1 MEVDDAELLAL
12 AGGDDSSDEETTQAP
27 PPAAKAA
34 SPLPKIALSPP
45 HAKDRSSLTPNASAK
60 RGGASKAMKKQ
71 RKAESE
77 DEGEA

>member
-12 AGGDDSSDEETTQAP
+12 AGGDDSSDEDTTQAQP
-27 PPAAKAA
+27 TAAKAI
-34 SPLPKIALSPP
+34 SPLPTFALSPP
-45 HAKDRSSLTPNASAK
+45 HTKDQSNLTPNASTK
-60 RGGASKAMKKQ
+60 RGGASKSAKK

>member
-12 AGGDDSSDEETTQAP
+12 AGGDDSSDDETTQAP
-27 PPAAKAA
+27 TATKAI
-34 SPLPKIALSPP
+34 SPLPTISFSPP
-45 HAKDRSSLTPNASAK
+45 HTKDRSSMTPKASTK
-60 RGGASKAMKKQ
+60 SGGPSKAVKK

>member
-12 AGGDDSSDEETTQAP
+12 AGGDDSSDEDTPQAP
-27 PPAAKAA
+27 PAPAKPI
-34 SPLPKIALSPP
+34 SPLPTLSLSSP
-45 HAKDRSSLTPNASAK
+45 HTKDQSSLTPNASAK
-60 RGGASKAMKKQ
+60 RGGASKSLKQ

>member
-27 PPAAKAA
+27 PTAVKAN
-34 SPLPKIALSPP
+34 SPLPTIALSSP
-45 HAKDRSSLTPNASAK
+45 HTKDRSSVTPNASAK
-60 RGGASKAMKKQ
+60 RGVTSKAVNK

>member
-12 AGGDDSSDEETTQAP
+12 AGGDDSSDDETTQAP
-27 PPAAKAA
+27 PTATKAI
-34 SPLPKIALSPP
+34 SPLPIISFSPP
-45 HAKDRSSLTPNASAK
+45 HTQDRSSMTPKASTK
-60 RGGASKAMKKQ
+60 SRGPSKAVKK

>member
-27 PPAAKAA
+27 PTVAQAI
-34 SPLPKIALSPP
+34 SPVPTIALSPP
-45 HAKDRSSLTPNASAK
+45 HSKDRSSMTPNASAK
-60 RGGASKAMKKQ
+60 RAGASKAVRK

>member
-12 AGGDDSSDEETTQAP
+12 AGGDDSSDEETTEAP
-27 PPAAKAA
+27 PTAAKAI
-34 SPLPKIALSPP
+34 SPIPTIALSPP
-45 HAKDRSSLTPNASAK
+45 HVKDRSSATPNASAK
-60 RGGASKAMKKQ
+60 RGSASKAVKN

>member
-12 AGGDDSSDEETTQAP
+12 AGGDDSSDEETSQAP
-27 PPAAKAA
+27 PATKAI
-34 SPLPKIALSPP
+34 SPLPTISFSPP
-45 HAKDRSSLTPNASAK
+45 HTKERSSVTPNASTK
-60 RGGASKAMKKQ
+60 RGGASKAAKK

>member
-12 AGGDDSSDEETTQAP
+12 AGGDDSSDEEITQAAP
-27 PPAAKAA
+27 TTTKPI
-34 SPLPKIALSPP
+34 SPLPTIALSPP
-45 HAKDRSSLTPNASAK
+45 HTKDRSSVTPNALAK
-60 RGGASKAMKKQ
+60 RKGTGKTVKK

>member
-1 MEVDDAELLAL
+1 MEVDDAELLRL

-27 PPAAKAA
+27 PTTTNKAK
-34 SPLPKIALSPP
+34 SPLPTISFSPP
-45 HAKDRSSLTPNASAK
+45 HIKDRSSVTPIASTK
-60 RGGASKAMKKQ
+60 HGGASKAVKK

>member
-27 PPAAKAA
+27 PTAPQTT
-34 SPLPKIALSPP
+34 SPLPTIALSPP

-60 RGGASKAMKKQ
+60 RGGASKAVKN

>member
-12 AGGDDSSDEETTQAP
+12 AGGDDSSDEEETTQAP
-27 PPAAKAA
+27 PAAAKAI
-34 SPLPKIALSPP
+34 SPLPTINLSPP
-45 HAKDRSSLTPNASAK
+45 QTKDRSGMTPKVSAR
-60 RGGASKAMKKQ
+60 RGTSKALKK

>member
-12 AGGDDSSDEETTQAP
+12 AGGDDSSDEETIP
-27 PPAAKAA
+27 PPPTTAVKAI
-34 SPLPKIALSPP
+34 SPIPTIALSPP
-45 HAKDRSSLTPNASAK
+45 DNKDRSSVTPNASAK
-60 RGGASKAMKKQ
+60 RGGSSKAVKK

>member
-27 PPAAKAA
+27 PTAPQTT
-34 SPLPKIALSPP
+34 SPLPTIALSPP
-45 HAKDRSSLTPNASAK
+45 HTKDRSSLTPNASK
-60 RGGASKAMKKQ
+60 RGGASKAVKK

>member
-12 AGGDDSSDEETTQAP
+12 AGGDDSSDEETTEAP
-27 PPAAKAA
+27 PTTAKAV
-34 SPLPKIALSPP
+34 SPLPTIALSPP
-45 HAKDRSSLTPNASAK
+45 HTKDRSSMTPNAK
-60 RGGASKAMKKQ
+60 RGDTSKPMKQ

>member
-12 AGGDDSSDEETTQAP
+12 AGGDDSSDEETSQAP
-27 PPAAKAA
+27 PPATKAI
-34 SPLPKIALSPP
+34 SPLPTISFSPP
-45 HAKDRSSLTPNASAK
+45 HTKERSSVTPNASIK
-60 RGGASKAMKKQ
+60 RGGASKAAKK

>member
-27 PPAAKAA
+27 PPAATKAI
-34 SPLPKIALSPP
+34 SPLPKISFSPP
-45 HAKDRSSLTPNASAK
+45 HTKDRSSMTPSASTK
-60 RGGASKAMKKQ
+60 VIKK

>member
-12 AGGDDSSDEETTQAP
+12 AGGDDSSDEETTEAP
-27 PPAAKAA
+27 PTTTKAA
-34 SPLPKIALSPP
+34 SPLPTIALSPP
-45 HAKDRSSLTPNASAK
+45 HTKDRSSMTPNAK
-60 RGGASKAMKKQ
+60 RGGTSKAVKK

>member
-27 PPAAKAA
+27 PTAIKAN
-34 SPLPKIALSPP
+34 SPLPTISFSPP
-45 HAKDRSSLTPNASAK
+45 HNKDRSSVTPNASTK
-60 RGGASKAMKKQ
+60 HGGASKAVKK

>member
-12 AGGDDSSDEETTQAP
+12 AGGDDSSDEDTPQAP
-27 PPAAKAA
+27 PAVAKPI
-34 SPLPKIALSPP
+34 SPLPSLSLSSP
-45 HAKDRSSLTPNASAK
+45 HSKDQSSLTPNASAK
-60 RGGASKAMKKQ
+60 RGGASKSLKK

>member
-12 AGGDDSSDEETTQAP
+12 AGGDDSSDEETQQAP
-27 PPAAKAA
+27 PPTAPQTT
-34 SPLPKIALSPP
+34 SPLPTIALSPP
-45 HAKDRSSLTPNASAK
+45 HPKDRSSLTPNASAK
-60 RGGASKAMKKQ
+60 RGLASKAVKK

>member
-27 PPAAKAA
+27 PTVAKAI
-34 SPLPKIALSPP
+34 SPIPAIALSPP
-45 HAKDRSSLTPNASAK
+45 HTKDQSSLTPNASAK
-60 RGGASKAMKKQ
+60 RGASKTVKK

>member
-27 PPAAKAA
+27 PTAPQTT
-34 SPLPKIALSPP
+34 SPLPTIALSPP
-45 HAKDRSSLTPNASAK
+45 HTKDRSSLTPNASAK
-60 RGGASKAMKKQ
+60 PRGGTSKAVKK
-71 RKAESE
+71 RKTESE

>member
-12 AGGDDSSDEETTQAP
+12 AGDSSDEETTQAP
-27 PPAAKAA
+27 PTAPQTT
-34 SPLPKIALSPP
+34 SPLPTIVLSPP
-45 HAKDRSSLTPNASAK
+45 HTKDRSSLTPNASAK
-60 RGGASKAMKKQ
+60 RVGTSKAVKK

>member
-12 AGGDDSSDEETTQAP
+12 AGGDDSSDEETTEA
-27 PPAAKAA
+27 PPAAAKAI
-34 SPLPKIALSPP
+34 SPLPTIALSPP
-45 HAKDRSSLTPNASAK
+45 HTKDRPSMTPNTSAK
-60 RGGASKAMKKQ
+60 RGGASKVVKK

>member
-12 AGGDDSSDEETTQAP
+12 AGGDDSSDEETTQAAP
-27 PPAAKAA
+27 TAPQAT
-34 SPLPKIALSPP
+34 SPLPTIALSPP
-45 HAKDRSSLTPNASAK
+45 NTKHRSSLTPNASAK
-60 RGGASKAMKKQ
+60 RGGASKAVKK

>member
-27 PPAAKAA
+27 PPAIKAK
-34 SPLPKIALSPP
+34 SPLPTISFSPP
-45 HAKDRSSLTPNASAK
+45 HIKDRSSVTPNASTK
-60 RGGASKAMKKQ
+60 HGGASKAVKK

>member
-27 PPAAKAA
+27 PTAAKVN
-34 SPLPKIALSPP
+34 SPLPTIALSSP
-45 HAKDRSSLTPNASAK
+45 HTKDRSSVTPNASAK
-60 RGGASKAMKKQ
+60 RGGTTKAVNK